1 VISNLTLLT
10 DSTVSPKRGIC
21 RMRFGTKSRL
31 IVGGEE
37 FVAETALRIPGGFG
51 GKMAKSIVIR

>member
-1 VISNLTLLT
+1 
-10 DSTVSPKRGIC
+10 
-21 RMRFGTKSRL
+21 MRFGTKSRL